1 VFDVD
6 PGEVVAFGLPL
17 TCVLGLLILIGAVA
31 AILLAPRFLRAGAIA
46 DASDQASSED
56 PGL

>member
-56 PGL
+56 PAT